1 LKNRNSGP
9 IPTNTGAGKEAWRDE
24 PDTQKISGK
33 ADALSN
39 KGLMNAYNYN
49 RTKTDK
55 YTPHDAIQED
65 EEAEDNTESEDTEM
79 NNSYS
84 SSVNLDDLED
94 EEERKEKEK

>member
-1 LKNRNSGP
+1 MN
-9 IPTNTGAGKEAWRDE
+9 E

-33 ADALSN
+33 ADALSS

-49 RTKTDK
+49 KNRNDK
-55 YTPHDAIQED
+55 YMANDAIQED
-65 EEAEDNTESEDTEM
+65 EEAEDQTESEDTEM

-94 EEERKEKEK
+94 QEEKREKEK